1 MEFEYTASIRIEPQD
16 LRKMYKRVKNGENFS
31 DVFYDIMACYEDSD
45 YYACSYIEDQVHEE
59 IQRRLNQSLT

>member
-1 MEFEYTASIRIEPQD
+1 MEFEYTASIWINPQD

-31 DVFYDIMACYEDSD
+31 DVFYDIMACYDDPD
-45 YYACSYIEDQVHEE
+45 YYACDNIEDQVREE

>member
-1 MEFEYTASIRIEPQD
+1 MEFEYTASIRIYPQD

-31 DVFYDIMACYEDSD
+31 DVFYDIMAGYDDCD
-45 YYACSYIEDQVHEE
+45 YYACDNIEDQVHEE